1 MSGPSVAI
9 FGLGRIG
16 STYDAGQSSPTP
28 RSHVG
33 AALKTGWQIAAL
45 ADSSAEARE
54 AAKRQ
59 WPALAHFVVGPDEC
73 EGITADAVA
82 VCTPPANRL
91 DDIERALQLR
101 PRLLLLEKPLALDLQ
116 TAVDIVTRCNAA
128 GVALRVNFHR
138 RFDAGHQRFRALSG
152 GEPRMAILK
161 YGKGLFN
168 YGSHMVDLLTDWF
181 GPIDAV
187 QALMPMARPAATA
200 EAADPMVSFRCAM
213 RRGFEA
219 VVLAVEGIEFDQFD
233 AEFLFR
239 DKVIELRNGGVERR
253 SLLPIAD
260 LYYQGYTH
268 LREATDLTEV
278 AEVSGLAGLY
288 EAAYAHLRDGA
299 GMPGCTGEAA
309 AAGIA
314 VLQAVLRSRDAGGA
328 IEPVRIAFG

>member
-33 AALKTGWQIAAL
+33 AALKAGWQIAAL
-45 ADSSAEARE
+45 ADSSVEARQ

-59 WPALAHFVVGPDEC
+59 WPALAHLVVAPQEC
-73 EGITADAVA
+73 EGITADVVA
-82 VCTPPANRL
+82 VCTPPADRL
-91 DDIERALQLR
+91 GDVERALQLK
-101 PRLLLLEKPLALDLQ
+101 PRLLILEKPLALDLQ

-128 GVALRVNFHR
+128 GVSLRVNFHR
-138 RFDAGHQRFRALSG
+138 RFDTGHQRFRALSG

-181 GPIDAV
+181 GPTDAV
-187 QALMPMARPAATA
+187 QALMPIARPVVDAVAD
-200 EAADPMVSFRCAM
+200 DPMLSFRCAM
-213 RRGFEA
+213 RSGFEA
-219 VVLAVEGIEFDQFD
+219 LVLAVEGVDFDQFD
-233 AEFLFR
+233 AEFLFA
-239 DKVIELRNGGVERR
+239 DKVIELSNGGVERR
-253 SLLPIAD
+253 VLIPIAD

-268 LREATDLTEV
+268 LQEAADLTEV
-278 AEVSGLAGLY
+278 SEVSGLVGLY
-288 EAAYAHLRDGA
+288 GAAHAHLSDGA

-309 AAGIA
+309 ATGIA

-328 IEPVRIAFG
+328 VEPVRIAFG

>member
-16 STYDAGQSSPTP
+16 STYDAGKDGPTP
-28 RSHVG
+28 RSHLG

-45 ADSSAEARE
+45 ADSNAEARE

-59 WPALAHFVVGPDEC
+59 WPALAHLVIAPEEC
-73 EGITADAVA
+73 DGTVDTVA

-91 DDIERALQLR
+91 DDIERALRLK
-101 PRLLLLEKPLALDLQ
+101 PRLLLVEKPLALDLQ

-128 GVALRVNFHR
+128 GVSLRVNFHR
-138 RFDAGHQRFRALSG
+138 RFDAGHQRFRALLG

-168 YGSHMVDLLTDWF
+168 YGSHLVDLLTDWF

-187 QALMPMARPAATA
+187 QALVPIARPVVNAAA
-200 EAADPMVSFRCAM
+200 DDPMVSFRCAM
-213 RRGFEA
+213 RSGFEA

-268 LREATDLTEV
+268 LQEATDLTEV
-278 AEVSGLAGLY
+278 SEVSGIAGLY

-299 GMPGCTGEAA
+299 GMPGCTGEGA

-314 VLQAVLRSRDAGGA
+314 VLEAVLRSRDAGG
-328 IEPVRIAFG
+328 EPVRIAFG